1 MPQNATRI
9 KFTKS
14 ELLKLALPEQGK
26 RLTVYD
32 SIEQKLAMRV
42 TAAGA
47 KTFYVVKRTGAAMT
61 WYKLG
66 RFPEMTI
73 EQARGEAAKFL
84 GEFAKGANPAEA
96 RRAVRA
102 EPTFGEVFERYLD
115 EKKKRD
121 GTRLTAKTKQVYQG
135 VVGLYLA
142 GIRLR
147 KLSEITREQVRLI
160 HAEASRKSE
169 TQADQALRVV
179 SAVFGFAADRE
190 LCTGANPAAG
200 IQKNPTVERDRFVQE
215 AELPFLFE
223 AIELSDIGDF
233 FLLALFTGA
242 RRSNIQEMQWR
253 HVDMGTGIWRI
264 GMTKNGTPQ
273 NVTLS
278 PEALAVLERR
288 QSDADASLFVFP
300 GAGRT
305 GHLVEPKKAWA
316 AVKCRATVSRLLDL
330 LDGADRLSDLERE
343 LAAKLRLEAPVKAL
357 ERYRAMADVLRISP
371 AAYDMTDIRI
381 HDLRRTLGSWQAR
394 GGSSLVIIGKSL
406 NHKTTQA
413 TMIYSR
419 LDIDPVRRS
428 VNAATSAMAV
438 AGGMKEAAE
447 VQELP
452 VRSKR

>member
-1 MPQNATRI
+1 MPQEVHRF

-14 ELLKLALPEQGK
+14 ELLRLALPEQGK

-32 SIEQKLAMRV
+32 SAEQKLTLRV
-42 TAAGA
+42 TATGA
-47 KTFYVVKRTGAAMT
+47 KTFYVVKRTGASMT

-66 RFPEMTI
+66 RFPEMTV
-73 EQARGEAAKFL
+73 EQARSEAAKFL
-84 GEFAKGANPAEA
+84 GEFARGANPAEA

-102 EPTFGEVFERYLD
+102 EVTFGEVFERYLV

-121 GTRLTAKTKQVYQG
+121 GSRLTAKTKQVYRG
-135 VVGLYLA
+135 VLGLYLV
-142 GIRLR
+142 GIRSR
-147 KLSEITREQVRLI
+147 KLSEITREQVRAI
-160 HAEASRKSE
+160 HWDASKKSE
-169 TQADQALRVV
+169 AQADQALRVV

-190 LCTGANPAAG
+190 LFAGENPASG

-242 RRSNIQEMQWR
+242 RRSNLQEMQWR
-253 HVDMGTGIWRI
+253 HVDMGSGIWHI
-264 GMTKNGTPQ
+264 GKTKNGTAQ

-278 PEALAVLERR
+278 PEALSVLERR
-288 QSDADASLFVFP
+288 QPHADESPFVFP
-300 GAGRT
+300 GPGKT

-316 AVKCRATVSRLLDL
+316 AVKCRATVSRLLEL
-330 LDGADRLSDLERE
+330 LDGAGKLSEQERE
-343 LAAKLRLEAPVKAL
+343 LAAKLRLGAPVKAL
-357 ERYRAMADVLRISP
+357 ERYRIVADALKINP

-394 GGSSLVIIGKSL
+394 GGSSLVVIGKSL

-438 AGGMKEAAE
+438 AGGMKDAAD